1 MIENLWQV
9 FRETGDPL
17 CYLLYR
23 AGCADRRT
31 DPSDNKPDPA

>member
-1 MIENLWQV
+1 MKESIWQV

-23 AGCADRRT
+23 AALQERENTKSADV
-31 DPSDNKPDPA
+31 PKSA

>member
-1 MIENLWQV
+1 MKESIWQV

-23 AGCADRRT
+23 AAQSRREAVNDENEPKT
-31 DPSDNKPDPA
+31 A

>member
-1 MIENLWQV
+1 MTEAIWQV

-23 AGCADRRT
+23 AARSCRKTA
-31 DPSDNKPDPA
+31 NKEDEPKSA

>member
-1 MIENLWQV
+1 MKDAIWQA

-23 AGCADRRT
+23 AARPDRET
-31 DPSDNKPDPA
+31 MQSENVSKTA